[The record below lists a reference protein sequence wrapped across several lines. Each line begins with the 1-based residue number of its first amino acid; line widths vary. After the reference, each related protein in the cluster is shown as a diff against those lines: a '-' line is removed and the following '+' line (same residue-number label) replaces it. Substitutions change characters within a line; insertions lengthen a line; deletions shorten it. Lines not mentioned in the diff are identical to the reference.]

1 MPAIF
6 DDLEIDTSDMLSNP
20 KDFARRCAEKATELR
35 GILRNSVS
43 VATHTEDIK
52 DKAKGTKVP
61 SHIQTMLNDLYSAI
75 DDLDDPAD
83 VIPCVDAIRRMVG
96 DVDYI
101 FKDKVSRE
109 VTMMSASVMDKR
121 VAHQLY
127 ISLKKVY
134 EHFKVTISI
143 IDKNLVARMPDI
155 PTMSGNYGGNL
166 EPLKTYLYVFDDEPG
181 EEYWNWYSVARK
193 LGIYEDT
200 KNYQDFVEYLDNN
213 PNCGITVIEKVL

>member
-1 MPAIF
+1 MPAILE
-6 DDLEIDTSDMLSNP
+6 DLEIDSSDMLSDP
-20 KDFARRCAEKATELR
+20 KAFARRINNKANELR

-61 SHIQTMLNDLYSAI
+61 SHIQKMLDDLYSAI

-96 DVDYI
+96 DTDYI

-109 VTMMSASVMDKR
+109 VTQMSASVMDKR

-127 ISLKKVY
+127 IGLKKLY
-134 EHFKVTISI
+134 DHFVVTISI
-143 IDKNLVARMPDI
+143 IDKKMAASFPTI

-166 EPLKTYLYVFDDEPG
+166 EPLKTYLYVFDDSP
-181 EEYWNWYSVARK
+181 EESYWNWYSVARK